1 MRNYTKIK
9 RNRIQCK
16 RCGDIIESVHRHDFK
31 WCSCRSCAV
40 DGGKEYLRRCAVALE
55 DVIELTE
62 YEDVEESDGQK

>member
-1 MRNYTKIK
+1 MKEYKKIK

-16 RCGDIIESVHRHDFK
+16 RCGDIIESVYRHDFK

-40 DGGKEYLRRCAVALE
+40 DGGKDYLRRCAVSLD

-62 YEDVEESDGQK
+62 YEDLEESDGQK